1 MCNVATCDHVSG
13 SQYVTIPI
21 NTISYPF
28 NTTIMDD
35 DLFESTESFEL
46 VINHRTLP
54 NRIFRADPY
63 SSTVFIENDEE
74 CKCLTYFTPYSN
86 KMNLFLSNV
95 TIFLL
100 NYISNNVT

>member
-1 MCNVATCDHVSG
+1 MSG
-13 SQYVTIPI
+13 SHYVTIPI

-54 NRIFRADPY
+54 DRIFRADPY
-63 SSTVFIENDEE
+63 STTVNIENDEE
-74 CKCLTYFTPYSN
+74 RKCLIYLTSYSIL
-86 KMNLFLSNV
+86 MNLFLDNV
-95 TIFLL
+95 FVKF
-100 NYISNNVT
+100 YHH

>member
-1 MCNVATCDHVSG
+1 MCNVGTCDHASG
-13 SQYVTIPI
+13 SHYVTIPI

-46 VINHRTLP
+46 VVNHRTLP
-54 NRIFRADPY
+54 ERIFRADPY

-74 CKCLTYFTPYSN
+74 RKCLAYLTPYSIQVN
-86 KMNLFLSNV
+86 IFLSNV
-95 TIFLL
+95 
-100 NYISNNVT
+100 ISILCR